1 MIVVWDVLRPSSGKW
16 WLISWTNQTSNIHPI
31 ASPTLAIVK
40 TALKSWVFSSAQ
52 NGFIWNL
59 GISIEMASFHSC
71 FREDSLP
78 RPPASVWNW
87 VWGPQP
93 ADFPRFFRDLHGGRG
108 QKTQVSKCWVVQ
120 IEQIEIPGC
129 KKDWQKSKEFFWKHQ
144 TTWGQSCKQNKPLVF
159 DS

>member
-40 TALKSWVFSSAQ
+40 TAFKSWVFSSAQ

-78 RPPASVWNW
+78 RPHASVWNW
-87 VWGPQP
+87 VWGPQLTP
-93 ADFPRFFRDLHGGRG
+93 WIFATCMVGVDKKQRFPSVEWFKLSKLRFLDA
-108 QKTQVSKCWVVQ
+108 
-120 IEQIEIPGC
+120 
-129 KKDWQKSKEFFWKHQ
+129 KKKRQKSKQFFEN
-144 TTWGQSCKQNKPLVF
+144 TKPLEGNLANKINH
-159 DS
+159 